1 MKKRN
6 SKYATTAN
14 PALNLAPFGRW
25 TLRDKAAQRRLALRW
40 ASQYMARTPLIAL
53 MFVANV
59 AVAGTAVPPACL
71 AFDKYP
77 TNDTFRGPYAK
88 PNLNTPAQVRR
99 FRTVIREG
107 SEGAPD
113 FAGRFRVV
121 HWGCGASCHAFALVD
136 KKTGQ
141 VYLVPETAALGAG
154 FRVSS
159 ALFVI
164 DPPEMIEESGSPLFA
179 TTSFV
184 WNEQSGSLVALPAC
198 NGYAQPGSQPDAA
211 R

>member
-1 MKKRN
+1 MVR
-6 SKYATTAN
+6 TAYRRR
-14 PALNLAPFGRW
+14 APD
-25 TLRDKAAQRRLALRW
+25 LERW
-40 ASQYMARTPLIAL
+40 ASQYMVRILLIAL
-53 MFVANV
+53 MFVANI
-59 AVAGTAVPPACL
+59 AVAGTVVPTACL
-71 AFDKYP
+71 SFDKYP
-77 TNDTFRGPYAK
+77 ITNTFRGPYVK
-88 PNLNTPAQVRR
+88 PNVSTPARVHR

-121 HWGCGASCHAFALVD
+121 HWGCGANCHAFALVD

-164 DPPEMIEESGSPLFA
+164 DPPEMIEENGSPLFA
-179 TTSFV
+179 PMSFV
-184 WNEQSGSLVALPAC
+184 WNEQSGALVALLGC
-198 NGYAQPGSQPDAA
+198 NGYAQPGRQPDAA
-211 R
+211 RKSSPAGEFQH

>member
-1 MKKRN
+1 MKHVRTLIFVVKV
-6 SKYATTAN
+6 AT
-14 PALNLAPFGRW
+14 LCRKNLRH
-25 TLRDKAAQRRLALRW
+25 KLRW
-40 ASQYMARTPLIAL
+40 ASQYMARISIIAL
-53 MFVANV
+53 MFVANI
-59 AVAGTAVPPACL
+59 AVAGTAVPAACL
-71 AFDKYP
+71 SFDKYP
-77 TNDTFRGPYAK
+77 VADTFRGPYAK
-88 PNLNTPAQVRR
+88 PNLTTPVQVRR
-99 FRTVIREG
+99 FRTAIREG

-136 KKTGQ
+136 KKTGR
-141 VYLVPETAALGAG
+141 VYLVPTPAALGAT

-164 DPPEMIEESGSPLFA
+164 DPPEMIEESGSPLLA

-184 WNEQSGSLVALPAC
+184 WNEQSGSLVALPDC

>member
-1 MKKRN
+1 MRKLR
-6 SKYATTAN
+6 SN
-14 PALNLAPFGRW
+14 PTLKFAPSGRW
-25 TLRDKAAQRRLALRW
+25 DAPSARPLATRW
-40 ASQYMARTPLIAL
+40 ASQYMARISLIAL
-53 MFVANV
+53 LFVTNS
-59 AVAGTAVPPACL
+59 AVAGTAVPSACL

-77 TNDTFRGPYAK
+77 ITDKLRGPYAK
-88 PNLNTPAQVRR
+88 PNLNTPAQVHR
-99 FRTVIREG
+99 FRTAIREG

-136 KKTGQ
+136 KNTGQ
-141 VYLVPETAALGAG
+141 VHLVPETAALGAG

-179 TTSFV
+179 TTSFL
-184 WNEQSGSLVALPAC
+184 WNEQSGSLVALPDC